1 MSLSRASA
9 IAIALIC
16 GMTLAFVLPNQ
27 VEPYNY
33 GLIKPVSLP
42 FAALAVMTVSALAA
56 AFESGSG
63 LRADAEFLVKTGL
76 TIVLSVLALIGLKHV
91 GFEYT
96 MPVFALLIM
105 LLTGERQWGWL
116 IAGTAIPLALWFLS
130 ETVLGRP
137 LP

>member
-1 MSLSRASA
+1 MCLSRASA

-16 GMTLAFVLPNQ
+16 GLTLVFVLPHQ

-56 AFESGSG
+56 AFEGGSG
-63 LRADAEFLVKTGL
+63 LRADIEVLVRTGF
-76 TIVLSVLALIGLKHV
+76 TIALSILALVGLKYA

-96 MPVFALLIM
+96 MPVFALLI
-105 LLTGERQWGWL
+105 LLLAGERHRGWL
-116 IAGTAIPLALWFLS
+116 LVGTAIPLALWFLS